1 MVRFWLLATHRQQ
14 TGPRH
19 ENGVTMNIL
28 QRMHEIHELP
38 TLPEVLFKVQ
48 ELVNSD
54 EGNAS
59 TLARITEQDPSLT
72 TKILKVANSS
82 YFGPV
87 NQRISSLPLAI
98 ARIGFNEVRNIVT
111 AISCIK
117 QFSKRSNLLD
127 YRAFWRHSLTAAY
140 LTKIIADTA
149 QIRYTPQDRQFF
161 FLTGLLHDIG
171 ILVFDQF
178 FHMEFEEIMDY
189 ALRKECSFLVAERQ
203 IIGKESHSVVGSA
216 LLELWKIDPTVI
228 SGVRYHHDG
237 QGKVPEQ
244 HRSIA
249 QVSCITEYVL
259 CNCSLGS
266 FEGTIQEIDKGL
278 LDAFKLTPDTMT
290 SLFATAESQVEK
302 SDLIVSMGM
311 AGPSGELRRI

>member
-1 MVRFWLLATHRQQ
+1 M
-14 TGPRH
+14 G
-19 ENGVTMNIL
+19 
-28 QRMHEIHELP
+28 EINELP
-38 TLPEVLFKVQ
+38 TLPEVLFKVH

-54 EGNAS
+54 DGNAT
-59 TLARITEQDPSLT
+59 TLARITEHDPSLT

-117 QFSKRSNLLD
+117 QFSKRSNILD

-149 QIRYTPQDRQFF
+149 QIQYAAQDRQFF

-178 FHMEFEEIMDY
+178 FHKEFGEIMDY
-189 ALRKECSFLVAERQ
+189 ALRKECSFLTAEQ
-203 IIGKESHSVVGSA
+203 QVTGKESHQVVGSA
-216 LLELWKIDPTVI
+216 LLELWKIDPSVI
-228 SGVRYHHDG
+228 SGVRFHHYGLDR
-237 QGKVPEQ
+237 VPEL
-244 HRSIA
+244 HRSVANVSFIA
-249 QVSCITEYVL
+249 EYIL

-278 LDAFKLTPDTMT
+278 LDTFKLTPDAMA
-290 SLFATAESQVEK
+290 SLFAAAESQVEK

-311 AGPSGELRRI
+311 GGQSGELRRI

>member
-1 MVRFWLLATHRQQ
+1 
-14 TGPRH
+14 
-19 ENGVTMNIL
+19 MNIL
-28 QRMHEIHELP
+28 QRMGEIHELP

-48 ELVNSD
+48 ALVNSD
-54 EGNAS
+54 EGNAA

-72 TKILKVANSS
+72 AKILKVANSS
-82 YFGPV
+82 YFGQI

-111 AISCIK
+111 AISCIR
-117 QFSKRSNLLD
+117 QFSKQSNLLD
-127 YRAFWRHSLTAAY
+127 YRTFWRHSLTAAY

-149 QIRYTPQDRQFF
+149 HIRYAAQDRQFF

-178 FHMEFEEIMDY
+178 FHKEFAEIMDY
-189 ALRKECSFLVAERQ
+189 ALRKECSFLGAEQ
-203 IIGKESHSVVGSA
+203 QVSGKESHQMVGSA
-216 LLELWKIDPTVI
+216 LLELWKIDPAVI
-228 SGVRYHHDG
+228 SGVRFHHHG
-237 QGKVPEQ
+237 LEKVPES
-244 HRSIA
+244 HRSVA
-249 QVSCITEYVL
+249 NVCHLAEYIL

-278 LDAFKLTPDTMT
+278 LDAFNLTPDAMA
-290 SLFATAESQVEK
+290 SLFATAESHVEK

-311 AGPSGELRRI
+311 SGSAGELRRI

>member
-1 MVRFWLLATHRQQ
+1 
-14 TGPRH
+14 
-19 ENGVTMNIL
+19 MNIL

-38 TLPEVLFKVQ
+38 ALPEVLMKVQ
-48 ELVNSD
+48 SLVNSD
-54 EGNAS
+54 EGNAA
-59 TLARITEQDPSLT
+59 TLARITEQDPSLS

-82 YFGPV
+82 YYGPV
-87 NQRISSLPLAI
+87 NQRISSLPFAI

-127 YRAFWRHSLTAAY
+127 YKAFWRHSLTAAY
-140 LTKIIADTA
+140 ITKIVADAA
-149 QIRYTPQDRQFF
+149 QVHSAAQDRQFY

-178 FHMEFEEIMDY
+178 FHKEFEEIVDY
-189 ALRKECSFLVAERQ
+189 GLKKECSFLSAEQQVA
-203 IIGKESHSVVGSA
+203 GKESHQVVGSA

-228 SGVRYHHDG
+228 SGVRFHHFGLD
-237 QGKVPEQ
+237 KVPQ
-244 HRSIA
+244 HHQTIA
-249 QVSCITEYVL
+249 QVSYLSEYIL

-278 LDAFKLTPDTMT
+278 LENFKLTPDAMNA
-290 SLFATAESQVEK
+290 LFAAALVQVEK
-302 SDLIVSMGM
+302 SDLIVAMGM
-311 AGPSGELRRI
+311 SGSQGELRRI

>member
-1 MVRFWLLATHRQQ
+1 
-14 TGPRH
+14 
-19 ENGVTMNIL
+19 MNIL
-28 QRMHEIHELP
+28 QRMYGIHELP

-48 ELVNSD
+48 ALVNSD

-87 NQRISSLPLAI
+87 GQRISSLPLAV

-127 YRAFWRHSLTAAY
+127 YKTFWRHSLTAGY

-149 QIRYTPQDRQFF
+149 QIRCAAQDRQFF
-161 FLTGLLHDIG
+161 FLAGLLHDIG
-171 ILVFDQF
+171 ILIFDQF
-178 FHMEFEEIMDY
+178 FHDEFEQIIDY
-189 ALRKECSFLVAERQ
+189 ALKKECSFLSAELQVA
-203 IIGKESHSVVGSA
+203 GKETHQVVGSA
-216 LLELWKIDPTVI
+216 LLELWKIDPAVI
-228 SGVRYHHDG
+228 SGVRFHHYGLD
-237 QGKVPEQ
+237 KVPEF
-244 HRSIA
+244 HRTIA
-249 QVSCITEYVL
+249 QVTCLAEYIL

-266 FEGTIQEIDKGL
+266 FEGTIPEIDKGIL
-278 LDAFKLTPDTMT
+278 ESFKLPPDALNG
-290 SLFATAESQVEK
+290 LFAAAEAQVEK
-302 SDLIVSMGM
+302 SDLIVAMGLS
-311 AGPSGELRRI
+311 GPQGDLRRI